1 MDEVFKPYNVN
12 YSLYRTQ
19 IVSLRDMEIQPMAD
33 MYFVKISLITQ

>member
-19 IVSLRDMEIQPMAD
+19 IVSFRDMEIQPMED
-33 MYFVKISLITQ
+33 MYSAKISLITQ